1 MYSFL
6 QLVDYYFNT
15 KLENSAIVKHVQN
28 AHTLV
33 VSLGCGVGLAYYKLY
48 SDSDIIPYLH
58 IAVGTQCAFDL
69 FLNSKPDLFIHHI
82 IAISMVSFSFHYPEL
97 LDFLHCKYAVII
109 SSELST
115 LFIVS
120 NQYLAQNTT
129 LSAINTVFFI
139 STFFYTRLFVFAKE
153 ILFDE
158 TLIRLNYITSYFGIL
173 WNNVNIYSFLSINIY
188 WGSIFV
194 KGMYKKLREIMKT
207 YHTSLNAE
215 YLMQYTLFFS
225 PVISASA
232 YTKIPSALFSVT
244 VKCFMV
250 MDLAGLA
257 AVSVSSFN
265 YHNALYNT
273 IGSTR
278 EAVNVL
284 ADTIFPFYVVDIIT
298 IHIRSFLLVSVSL
311 LQLEDFGLK
320 CILITNNAL
329 FHIIALY
336 IFYDYHRIKRNGK
349 KIIIYDENESFVSLI
364 VKVPLIIDTA
374 IIAYSCADMTSKNHI
389 MLATFM
395 ICATLVVKPFYE
407 MNHFFFHLLLIY
419 QSYGAALGIVATI
432 Q

>member
-6 QLVDYYFNT
+6 RVFDYYFNT
-15 KLENSAIVKHVQN
+15 KLENSDIVKHVQN
-28 AHTLV
+28 AHTLI
-33 VSLGCGVGLAYYKLY
+33 VSLGCAGGLIYYQLY
-48 SDSDIIPYLH
+48 SNSDIIPYLH
-58 IAVGTQCAFDL
+58 IAVGTQCVFDL

-82 IAISMVSFSFHYPEL
+82 IAISMVSFSFYYPEL
-97 LDFLHCKYAVII
+97 LDFLHCKYAVIL

-129 LSAINTVFFI
+129 LSAINAVFFI
-139 STFFYTRLFVFAKE
+139 STFFYTRLFLFAKE

-158 TLIRLNYITSYFGIL
+158 TLTRLRYMLSNFGIL
-173 WNNVNIYSFLSINIY
+173 WNNVNIYSFLFINVY

-194 KGMYKKLREIMKT
+194 KSMYKKLRKMLKT

-225 PVISASA
+225 PLISASI
-232 YTKIPSALFSVT
+232 YTKIPSDLVSVT
-244 VKCFMV
+244 TNWFMI
-250 MDLAGLA
+250 MDLTGLA
-257 AVSVSSFN
+257 AVSASSFN
-265 YHNALYNT
+265 YHNALYKT
-273 IGSTR
+273 IGSTS

-284 ADTIFPFYVVDIIT
+284 ADTIYPFYVVDIFT

-320 CILITNNAL
+320 CILITNNAF

-336 IFYDYHRIKRNGK
+336 IFYDYHLIKRNGK
-349 KIIIYDENESFVSLI
+349 KIIIYNENESFVSLI
-364 VKVPLIIDTA
+364 TKVPLVIDTA

-419 QSYGAALGIVATI
+419 QSYGGSRGIVTTI
-432 Q
+432 